1 MKDFNEIETTK
12 ENEVTKMSMK
22 EKVKKGWKTI
32 VKGWKVIAI
41 SLIVGI
47 AIGTYAGY
55 NVCNFLNRTEVTNDY
70 ISGKLEDIGELA
82 TQQVTYSSTEQME
95 DGSIPFINKKSFLMH
110 YSATLKAGIQMDE
123 VKEKITDK
131 EVIVTIP
138 HAKVLGKPQVNPDS
152 IKFMDEKRALFNW
165 QTKEDAKKAISLA
178 EKDIENNDDID
189 TTPLLEKAD
198 EHAKE
203 LIYKVLDGSVNGLK
217 VVVRFK

>member
-1 MKDFNEIETTK
+1 MKEFKEIETTK
-12 ENEVTKMSMK
+12 ENGETKMNMK
-22 EKVKKGWKTI
+22 ETSKKAAKKVKTI
-32 VKGWKVIAI
+32 CI
-41 SLIVGI
+41 SLVVGI
-47 AIGTYAGY
+47 VIGAVGGI
-55 NVCNFLNRTEVTNDY
+55 TNDY
-70 ISGKLEDIGELA
+70 ISGKLEDVGELA

-138 HAKVLGKPQVNPDS
+138 HAKVLGKPQVDPDS
-152 IKFMDEKRALFNW
+152 IKFMDEKRAIFNW

-189 TTPLLEKAD
+189 TSSLLEKAD
-198 EHAKE
+198 DHAKE
-203 LIYKVLDGSVNGLK
+203 LIHKILDGSVGGRK
-217 VVVRFK
+217 VVVQFK

>member
-1 MKDFNEIETTK
+1 
-12 ENEVTKMSMK
+12 
-22 EKVKKGWKTI
+22 
-32 VKGWKVIAI
+32 
-41 SLIVGI
+41 
-47 AIGTYAGY
+47 
-55 NVCNFLNRTEVTNDY
+55 
-70 ISGKLEDIGELA
+70 
-82 TQQVTYSSTEQME
+82 ME

-138 HAKVLGKPQVNPDS
+138 HAKVLGKPQVDPDS
-152 IKFMDEKRALFNW
+152 IKFMDEKRAIFNW

-189 TTPLLEKAD
+189 TSSLLEKAD
-198 EHAKE
+198 DHAKE
-203 LIYKVLDGSVNGLK
+203 LIHKILDGSVGGRK

>member
-1 MKDFNEIETTK
+1 MKEFKEIETTK
-12 ENEVTKMSMK
+12 ENGERKMNMK
-22 EKVKKGWKTI
+22 ETSKKAAKKVKTI
-32 VKGWKVIAI
+32 CM
-41 SLIVGI
+41 SLVVGI
-47 AIGTYAGY
+47 VIGAVGGINIY
-55 NVCNFLNRTEVTNDY
+55 NSMTKTEVTNDY
-70 ISGKLEDIGELA
+70 ISGKLEDVGELA

-138 HAKVLGKPQVNPDS
+138 HAKVLGKPQVDPDS
-152 IKFMDEKRALFNW
+152 IKFMDEKRAIFNW

-189 TTPLLEKAD
+189 TSSLLEKAD
-198 EHAKE
+198 DHAKE
-203 LIYKVLDGSVNGLK
+203 LIHKILDGSVGGRK
-217 VVVRFK
+217 VAVQFK